1 MSKGPPALKVLRRN
15 YSCPFPIFPYCPA
28 CFASVPHALR
38 SLAIRPVLRLS
49 RLLIKRASIRA
60 LGYWTSLA
68 KSKFITKDDS
78 ILLSSSSSSS
88 SSSASLKSLDNE
100 VALSSSCAA
109 STMSASSK
117 LHREFW
123 RFSSGAASSR
133 EYVSFFF
140 PSRRTAR
147 LSFFPPLVNNSVLCV
162 CCEDL
167 RGAENSVISR
177 RKLILCPL
185 VFFCCFKKVT

>member
-1 MSKGPPALKVLRRN
+1 MSKRPPALKVLRRN
-15 YSCPFPIFPYCPA
+15 YSCPFPTFPYCPA
-28 CFASVPHALR
+28 CFASVPRALR

-49 RLLIKRASIRA
+49 PLLINRASIRA
-60 LGYWTSLA
+60 LGYWTSLE
-68 KSKFITKDDS
+68 KSEFNAKDDS
-78 ILLSSSSSSS
+78 VLLSSSSSSS
-88 SSSASLKSLDNE
+88 SSSSVSLKSFDNE

-117 LHREFW
+117 LPRECW
-123 RFSSGAASSR
+123 RFFSGAASCR

-162 CCEDL
+162 CL
-167 RGAENSVISR
+167 
-177 RKLILCPL
+177 L
-185 VFFCCFKKVT
+185 

>member
-15 YSCPFPIFPYCPA
+15 YSCPFPTFPYCPA
-28 CFASVPHALR
+28 CLASVPRALR

-49 RLLIKRASIRA
+49 PLLIKRASIRA

-68 KSKFITKDDS
+68 KSEFNAKDDS

-88 SSSASLKSLDNE
+88 SSVSLKSFDNE

-117 LHREFW
+117 LPREYW
-123 RFSSGAASSR
+123 RFFSGAASCR
-133 EYVSFFF
+133 EYVRFFC

-147 LSFFPPLVNNSVLCV
+147 LSFFPPLVNNSVNVLCV
-162 CCEDL
+162 CL
-167 RGAENSVISR
+167 
-177 RKLILCPL
+177 L
-185 VFFCCFKKVT
+185 